1 MKKLI
6 ASLFL
11 VFIGLSANSQEK
23 ILSYDIIAAIEKD
36 GTLLVQEQI
45 RVAAEGNAI
54 KRGIYRTFPT
64 RYKDKLG
71 NRYKVGFEVT
81 EVLKNGVPEPWFTRK
96 ESNGVI
102 VYIGDE
108 NVILEP
114 GVYNYSLSFRT
125 NRQLGFFDGY
135 D

>member
-6 ASLFL
+6 ISLVL
-11 VFIGLSANSQEK
+11 VFIGLSANSQER
-23 ILSYDIIAAIEKD
+23 ILSYDVIAAIEKD

-64 RYKDKLG
+64 KYKDRLG

-81 EVLKNGVPEPWFTRK
+81 EVLKNGVPE
-96 ESNGVI
+96 SCS
-102 VYIGDE
+102 
-108 NVILEP
+108 P
-114 GVYNYSLSFRT
+114 GKNRT
-125 NRQLGFFDGY
+125 ELLFI
-135 D
+135 